1 MIEPISVCDDDAGKP
16 EPPGAE
22 IPDDRRDQQREDH
35 GEAGAAADLQDQL
48 DRQQRD
54 DAERDRAA
62 REQHAE
68 EVEHARPDDREVRR
82 QRVRVDDSGDG
93 IGGVVEAI
101 DELEAERDQQR
112 DTSRMYGTYV
122 VIRPPAASMSA

>member
-1 MIEPISVCDDDAGKP
+1 MIEPISVCGARGRQA

-22 IPDDRRDQQREDH
+22 VPDDGRDQQREHH
-35 GEAGAAADLQDQL
+35 GKAGAAADLQDQL

-68 EVEHARPDDREVRR
+68 EVEARRTTPPRR
-82 QRVRVDDSGDG
+82 
-93 IGGVVEAI
+93 
-101 DELEAERDQQR
+101 
-112 DTSRMYGTYV
+112 
-122 VIRPPAASMSA
+122 AAGSAWV